1 MLDSRRANLAI
12 VSYVTVCAKRRS
24 WFTSLTYMPVGNAE
38 DGQKDKSVAHVI
50 KCTFLNLIA
59 IQKTMTLLTVG
70 INYNTAPVSIRER
83 LAFPAEI
90 LDSSLKEL
98 WRLKD
103 ISEAAILSTC
113 NRTEFYCEANT
124 ENQQILIDWVADH
137 RKIKPTDFTPYL
149 YSHIDSELIRH
160 MFRVACGL
168 DSMILGEPQILGQ
181 MKGAYQ
187 AAYDAG
193 TLGKHLG
200 RLFQHTFAAA
210 KKVRTDTAIGSSPVS
225 VAFAAVQ
232 LAQQIF
238 DKLGEQ
244 TAILIGAGET
254 IELTAR
260 HLVQQGIGRII
271 IANRTYDKAHALAM
285 RFNGYAIALAE
296 LPLHL
301 AEADIVVSSTA
312 SQLPILGKG
321 RVESA
326 IKKRKHK
333 PMFMVDLAVPRDIEA
348 EVEQL
353 DDVYLYT
360 VDDLQNTIDQNMDNR
375 RRAAEQA
382 EEIIDTQVEN
392 FLAWLRAQGA
402 QTTIKDFRLQ
412 AELTRDETLTKT
424 LGLLNS
430 GMAPEEALK
439 RLAHT
444 LTNKLIHTPSA
455 QIREAGANERHD
467 LIAAAREIFKLN
479 TTQ

>member
-1 MLDSRRANLAI
+1 
-12 VSYVTVCAKRRS
+12 
-24 WFTSLTYMPVGNAE
+24 
-38 DGQKDKSVAHVI
+38 
-50 KCTFLNLIA
+50 
-59 IQKTMTLLTVG
+59 MTLLAVG

-83 LAFPAEI
+83 LAFPADI
-90 LDSSLKEL
+90 LESSLKEL
-98 WRLKD
+98 WQLTE

-113 NRTEFYCEANT
+113 NRTEFYCQSNT
-124 ENQQILIDWVADH
+124 ESNDILIDWVAQN
-137 RKIKPTDFTPYL
+137 RRIKTTDLTPCL
-149 YSHIDSELIRH
+149 YSHTDNQLIRH

-181 MKGAYQ
+181 MKTAYQ
-187 AAYDAG
+187 AAHEAG
-193 TLGKHLG
+193 TLGNHLG
-200 RLFQHTFAAA
+200 KLFQHSFSTA

-238 DKLGEQ
+238 DRLSDQ

-260 HLVQQGIGRII
+260 HLSQHGIGRII
-271 IANRTYDKAHALAM
+271 IANRTFDKAHALASQ
-285 RFNGYAIALAE
+285 FNGYAIALSE
-296 LPLHL
+296 LPNHL

-333 PMFMVDLAVPRDIEA
+333 PIFMVDLAVPRDIEA

-353 DDVYLYT
+353 NDVYLYT
-360 VDDLQNTIDQNMDNR
+360 VDDLQNTVNQNMDSR
-375 RRAAEQA
+375 RQAAEQA
-382 EEIIDTQVEN
+382 EEIIDTQVEH
-392 FLAWLRAQGA
+392 FLSWIRSQGA
-402 QTTIKDFRLQ
+402 QTTLKDYRQQ
-412 AELTRDETLTKT
+412 AEKLREETLNK
-424 LGLLNS
+424 
-430 GMAPEEALK
+430 ALK
-439 RLAHT
+439 QLKNGGDPEKALNLLAHT

-455 QIREAGANERHD
+455 QIREAAINERHD

-479 TTQ
+479 NSQWKHPSN